1 MANQVNDGLL
11 RPLINACV
19 KAAWSPTKIIDNT
32 ARLPALAADLPYAV
46 VALVNMTQDFGG
58 LRMEAQTYRYEITGV
73 FGWPASGTINDAMIS
88 RANSLMAQLTESP
101 NFGLYGRGRRVT
113 EITFDSQGGGDDQEP
128 VYSVTVT
135 LELTVFDSQS
145 N

>member
-1 MANQVNDGLL
+1 MANQINDGLL

-19 KAAWSPTKIIDNT
+19 KAAWSPTKIVDNA
-32 ARLPALAADLPYAV
+32 ARLPYAAADLPYAV
-46 VALVNMTQDFGG
+46 VFLAGMTQDFGG

-73 FGWPASGTINDAMIS
+73 FAWPSSGTINDALVS
-88 RANSLMAQLTESP
+88 RANSLMSQLTDSP
-101 NFGLYGRGRRVT
+101 NFGPYGRGRRVT
-113 EITFDSQGGGDDQEP
+113 EVAFDSQGGGDDQEP